1 MIVQEPGFS
10 VRVDVTNP
18 GQFFACCG
26 LLELAHRLWPGSE
39 GWFEERCFTIKA
51 SERNKSASLDELV
64 DKLCKHRMSGL
75 SDQERQERDELEAEK
90 RMLKK
95 EKKEL
100 SRDRDERRHALGTK
114 AREGEVIIES
124 PFSLV
129 LNWWQTDDDDVDS
142 VKTWAGRQ
150 EIHKVARAAQ
160 DSIKEVSDNFGL
172 FDHACILR
180 TPLEYQKNKLD
191 SKKPVEPFYFDAR
204 RFAHAL
210 DAGFSLD
217 VQNAETLAHP
227 AVELLSL
234 IGLQRFR
241 PAAGSSK
248 WSFRYCAW
256 KQALSAY
263 VAAAVVCD
271 SVPGVDA
278 DVYEFRLLFRDDQK
292 RYKAFSS
299 ATLKRDKL

>member
-1 MIVQEPGFS
+1 MMASEPSFS
-10 VRVDVTNP
+10 LRVDATNP

-39 GWFEERCFTIKA
+39 GWFEEKRFTIRA
-51 SERNKSASLDELV
+51 PERNKSASLDDLV
-64 DKLCKHRMSGL
+64 DKLCKHRISGL
-75 SDQERQERDELEAEK
+75 SDKERQERDELEAEK
-90 RMLKK
+90 RRLKR

-100 SRDRDERRHALGTK
+100 SKDKDERRKALGTR
-114 AREGEVIIES
+114 AREGKVILES

-129 LNWWQTDDDDVDS
+129 LNWWQTDDDDVDP

-150 EIHKVARAAQ
+150 EIHKVTRAAQ
-160 DSIKEVSDNFGL
+160 DQIKDISDIFGL
-172 FDHACILR
+172 FDYACILR

-217 VQNAETLAHP
+217 VQNVETLAHP

-234 IGLQRFR
+234 IGLQRFH
-241 PAAGSSK
+241 PVAGSSK
-248 WSFRYCAW
+248 WRFRYCLW
-256 KQALSAY
+256 KQALSVY

-271 SVPGVDA
+271 SVPAVDA

-299 ATLKRDKL
+299 ATLIGDKL